1 MSNEFISN
9 VTKNNLFKTLIRN
22 ILLFER
28 ELVTYRWIRVYF
40 REMLRIS
47 HREIKFFFFFF
58 STDELAM
65 WNSLDENTQNFFWI
79 AHSSVED
86 SDNEPVSAALPSSYL
101 FVE

>member
-22 ILLFER
+22 
-28 ELVTYRWIRVYF
+28 YSNANS
-40 REMLRIS
+40 LRIAEYAFIFEKCLEFLIAKS
-47 HREIKFFFFFF
+47 SFFFFF